1 MGKPLTPCPKCRR
14 LKCEHPRR
22 KPREGPSP
30 YTRQWRNLRAK
41 AIAAQ
46 PWCSFCGTP
55 GGPGNALQ
63 GDHIIPVSLGGTNT
77 ASNIRGALSQM
88 QSVTRWTRAA
98 AVPTKEVGGGRG
110 CHQT

>member
-1 MGKPLTPCPKCRR
+1 MGRPLTPCPKCRR

-41 AIAAQ
+41 AIGAQ

-77 ASNIRGALSQM
+77 ASNIRVLCRKCN
-88 QSVTRWTRAA
+88 QS
-98 AVPTKEVGGGRG
+98 KGGRERLRYPPKR
-110 CHQT
+110 